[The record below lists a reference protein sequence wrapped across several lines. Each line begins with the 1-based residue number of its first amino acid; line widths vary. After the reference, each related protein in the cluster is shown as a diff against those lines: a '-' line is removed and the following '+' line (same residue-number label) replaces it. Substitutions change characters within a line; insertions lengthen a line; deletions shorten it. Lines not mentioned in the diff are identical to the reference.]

1 MLLVRFEGEY
11 GIDKEV
17 SWVASYF
24 KRIYGNP
31 FRWLWFHVEIHRES
45 FFVFII
51 PILASENFVDWLGLI
66 KCFKDFQNVRNL
78 EIMFFVCK
86 LEPNWFKWRRLQFKC
101 LIVMFLLSRISV
113 FKYIRWLVNCL
124 TVSATLPLSDF
135 SVGAEIIISAS
146 GKFSWIKYFNWGN
159 LFKI

>member
-1 MLLVRFEGEY
+1 MVLAKRYPEWQVTSWEYMETLLGDCDFMLKSTEKVF
-11 GIDKEV
+11 
-17 SWVASYF
+17 
-24 KRIYGNP
+24 
-31 FRWLWFHVEIHRES
+31 S
-45 FFVFII
+45 FLLFQF
-51 PILASENFVDWLGLI
+51 LTSENFVDWLGLI